1 MTESRVGF
9 TRLVTSR
16 IGANPSTDL
25 FKQFGIGGYDPT
37 TATAN
42 NGGLPQIGF
51 GNGYPTVGAVDWVP
65 TKEYNNV
72 WDLIQNVA
80 LSKGAHAYK
89 FGFEFRSVK
98 FPFFQVPDPHGN
110 IGFSQN
116 ETAFPSG
123 NTASNGSKR
132 QQSDRRLHGVGF
144 VGRCGQRRYFHHQLR
159 FVAEGGLRGLR
170 SGRLEG
176 KSEADSEPRR
186 AL

>member
-25 FKQFGIGGYDPT
+25 FTQFGIGGYDPT

-51 GNGYPTVGAVDWVP
+51 CNGYPTVGATDWVP

-72 WDLIQNVA
+72 WDLVQNVA

-110 IGFSQN
+110 HRF
-116 ETAFPSG
+116 
-123 NTASNGSKR
+123 
-132 QQSDRRLHGVGF
+132 QQQRDRVPVG
-144 VGRCGQRRYFHHQLR
+144 QQ
-159 FVAEGGLRGLR
+159 
-170 SGRLEG
+170 RLERI
-176 KSEADSEPRR
+176 EYQRV
-186 AL
+186 